1 MKYLL
6 VGKRFSRL
14 KRGGHIITKKFASN
28 FPDYLEY
35 KETSD
40 ARDLEKLNEQYKKII
55 FATQVPR
62 CYDTSVNIIR
72 LLNINHVIYIREP
85 FNFSPYNSCTN
96 GFYYYKENPNIKH
109 YIPHITD
116 FPKATQPK
124 NICLGFYSRNW
135 LTMDSYVYFV
145 NMLEK
150 LPPVDVC
157 IMGTPSHLI
166 EKTCKKNFKHTY
178 DNTEF
183 FNSIT
188 HYVFPKSKQYVDPF
202 PNSLLEAVHAGKQII
217 IPTIEG
223 RKHRDGI
230 DDIQD
235 FIEYHNEFDTDT
247 YYDNSSCLLKAKVF
261 KNFYLKVFAHG
272 YAHSFIKSKYNSMR
286 EWVYNEVM

>member
-6 VGKRFSRL
+6 IGKSFSEL
-14 KRGGHIITKKFASN
+14 KRGGHIITKRFASV

-35 KETSD
+35 KETSN
-40 ARDLEKLNEQYKKII
+40 AIDLEKLNEQYKKII
-55 FATQVPR
+55 FATHVPAA
-62 CYDTSVNIIR
+62 YATPVNLVR
-72 LLNINHVIYIREP
+72 LLNINHVIYIKGP
-85 FNFSPYNSCTN
+85 LNFSLYNSCTN
-96 GFYYYKENPNIKH
+96 GFHYYKSYPNIKH

-124 NICLGFYSRNW
+124 DICLGFYSRKW
-135 LTMDSYVYFV
+135 LTMDSYIYFV

-157 IMGTPSHLI
+157 IMGTPSRLI

-188 HYVFPKSKQYVDPF
+188 HYVFPKSKQYIDPF
-202 PNSLLEAVHAGKQII
+202 PNSLLEAVQAGKQII

-230 DDIQD
+230 DDIQE
-235 FIEYHNEFDTDT
+235 FIEYHNEIDIDN
-247 YYDNSSCLLKAKVF
+247 YYDNSTCLLRAKTF
-261 KNFYLKVFAHG
+261 RNFYLKVFANN
-272 YAHSFIKSKYNSMR
+272 YEHSFDRSKYSSMR
-286 EWVYNEVM
+286 EWVYNEVI